1 MFSQRLKQLGLDQHL
16 VLEGDEYQRRM
27 ATDLRTLVF
36 RYLQGSLTDIEGN
49 LIPDGPV
56 VTKLRDNLRKI
67 GGLDKFMQEQSPD
80 KAWATDVEL
89 VLLAELL
96 DCSLVAEFP
105 EEKTTAVLYTSATAS
120 APVIAVANTKKTHW
134 DAILNGE
141 IDPVL
146 HDKNCGYNTI
156 AKGIAACHRLQ
167 NNRDSRYNAA
177 IEQYRKDEAH
187 FTTVYD
193 ELKKTDPKKYAEV
206 MAQIASDYQ
215 YALRIAL
222 ADLPGI
228 QGKASKERVVPF
240 SLFPQ
245 KTLPDKTTT
254 STTTREHKH
263 TFNR

>member
-16 VLEGDEYQRRM
+16 AFEGEEYQKRM
-27 ATDLRTLVF
+27 ATDLRALVF
-36 RYLQGSLTDIEGN
+36 RYLQGNLTDAEGN

-56 VTKLRDNLRKI
+56 VKKLRDNLRKI

-96 DCSLVAEFP
+96 QCSLVAEFP
-105 EEKTTAVLYTSATAS
+105 EEKTMTVLYATAS
-120 APVIAVANTKKTHW
+120 APVIAVANTRKTHW
-134 DAILNGE
+134 DAMLAGE
-141 IDPVL
+141 VDTVL
-146 HDKNCGYNTI
+146 HDKNCGYNSI

-167 NNRDSRYNAA
+167 TDSRYNAA
-177 IEQYRKDEAH
+177 IEQYMRDEAH
-187 FTTVYD
+187 FTAVHD
-193 ELKKTDPKKYAEV
+193 ELRRTNPEKYAEV
-206 MAQIASDYQ
+206 MAQITSDYQ

-240 SLFPQ
+240 SLFSQ
-245 KTLPDKTTT
+245 KTLADKTTPPAAT
-254 STTTREHKH
+254 HEHKS
-263 TFNR
+263 TFRT